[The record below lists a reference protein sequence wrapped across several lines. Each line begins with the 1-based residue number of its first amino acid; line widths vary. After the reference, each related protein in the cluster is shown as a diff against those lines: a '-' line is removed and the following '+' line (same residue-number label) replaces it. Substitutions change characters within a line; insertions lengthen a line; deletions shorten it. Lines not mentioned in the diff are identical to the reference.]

1 MAIDGLYATFGR
13 IFRQRCFY
21 LFVSLIVLV
30 VAVPFVVD
38 IPSGKM
44 LLQVAQA
51 LVLVATVAAV
61 GGSATRFVVAL
72 AIGIPALG
80 FQLTAF
86 ASEDPGFRLAVANG
100 LYIVFYLLTVI
111 YLLRYVFSPAVMTH
125 DKLFGAA
132 AAYLMLG
139 IMWAD
144 VYRVMQ
150 HVHPEAFGGQPG
162 ALARSYY
169 DLVYMSFGCL
179 TSNGPGDVVPIG
191 SKVRSLVILEQ
202 LTGTLFVAIL
212 IARLAGIYP
221 PSRES
226 GDG

>member
-1 MAIDGLYATFGR
+1 M
-13 IFRQRCFY
+13 
-21 LFVSLIVLV
+21 
-30 VAVPFVVD
+30 
-38 IPSGKM
+38 
-44 LLQVAQA
+44 AQA

-61 GGSATRFVVAL
+61 GGSATRFIVAL
-72 AIGIPALG
+72 MIGIPALW
-80 FQLTAF
+80 FQLSAPYSDNG
-86 ASEDPGFRLAVANG
+86 AFRLVVANG

-125 DKLFGAA
+125 DELFGAA

-179 TSNGPGDVVPIG
+179 TSNGPGDVLPVG
-191 SKVRSLVILEQ
+191 SKVRALVILEQ

-221 PSRES
+221 PSRE
-226 GDG
+226 GKDG